1 MANSRNSSNLRPESE
16 IGADDRGR
24 TLETDFADAP
34 GLTSG
39 ERTLARRLTGVLRF
53 TDLMTALMVAA
64 TAFSAFATWQT
75 AKVTSLLFS
84 VAERPYIGVLDI
96 HFETAGHWS
105 NSALS
110 GGDVLRK
117 DGDAHLVVDCR
128 NFGHVQATDGVARV
142 RVLIDGHALSHQAG
156 SFAINNIGMVSP
168 SAPHLIYR
176 FIPAAIYRAVSAGHA
191 RMVVQVMF
199 NYRGP
204 SEREFCYNETM
215 TYEPHANQFIA
226 SGGSDHCADAVY

>member
-1 MANSRNSSNLRPESE
+1 MANSRNSPNLRPESE
-16 IGADDRGR
+16 NDADDPRR

-39 ERTLARRLTGVLRF
+39 ERRLARRLTSALRF

-64 TAFSAFATWQT
+64 TAFSAFATWRT
-75 AKVTSLLFS
+75 AKVTSLLFY
-84 VAERPYIGVLDI
+84 VAERPYVGVLDVR
-96 HFETAGHWS
+96 FETAGHSS
-105 NSALS
+105 NPALS
-110 GGDVLRK
+110 GGDV

-142 RVLIDGHALSHQAG
+142 RVLIDGHALPHQAG

-176 FIPAAIYRAVSAGHA
+176 FIPAAIYRTVRAGHA

-226 SGGSDHCADAVY
+226 SGGSDHCDGAVY